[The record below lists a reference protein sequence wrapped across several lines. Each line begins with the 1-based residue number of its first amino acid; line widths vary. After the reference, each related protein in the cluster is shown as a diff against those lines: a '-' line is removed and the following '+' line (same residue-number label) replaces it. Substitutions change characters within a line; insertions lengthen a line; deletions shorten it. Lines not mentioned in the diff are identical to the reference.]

1 MKKILPTIIVAQFLC
16 TSLWFAGNA
25 VMGNIVDQFQ
35 LSTSYLTYL
44 TSAVQA
50 GFIIGTLL
58 FAILSIA
65 DRFSPSKIFFICACI
80 GAAFN
85 LIIGLSGIN
94 LALLIGCRFLTG
106 FFLAGV
112 YPIGMKIA
120 SDHYEHGLGKSLSF
134 LVGALVLGTAFPHF
148 LKSELAHLPWKYVI
162 FSTSFLSFVGG
173 LILLLWVP
181 DGLYRKGGKRLK
193 LGAFMQS
200 FKNKEFRAASFG
212 YFGHMWELYTFWVFV
227 PVILNYYSLQNN
239 LNLSISLWSFLI
251 IVAGSFACVLS
262 GIISN
267 RFGVKKMATVALS
280 ISGICCL
287 VSPLFFLQHST
298 LLFIIFLLIWSMAVI
313 ADSPLF
319 STLVAQNADAALKGS
334 SITIV
339 TCIGFAITIV
349 SIQLINVLINDKN
362 TPYLFTILAIGP
374 IFGLLAMANYK
385 IK

>member
-25 VMGNIVDQFQ
+25 VMGNIVHQFQ
-35 LSTSYLTYL
+35 LSSSYLTYL
-44 TSAVQA
+44 SSAVQA

-85 LIIGLSGIN
+85 LIIGLNGIN

-134 LVGALVLGTAFPHF
+134 LVAALVLGTAFPHF

-173 LILLLWVP
+173 LTLLLWVP
-181 DGLYRKGGKRLK
+181 DGPYRKHGKRLK

-262 GIISN
+262 GLISN
-267 RFGVKKMATVALS
+267 RFGVKKIATVALS

-287 VSPLFFLQHST
+287 VSPIIFLQPSA

-349 SIQLINVLINDKN
+349 SIQLINVLLDDQN

-374 IFGLLAMANYK
+374 LFGLLAMANYK
-385 IK
+385 NK